1 MSRFYQ
7 DSLKALKRAAR
18 EEFGFQ
24 PTRIS
29 SNRKKYARSRE
40 NRAWRQ
46 DVKSSTRLAYGEY
59 L

>member
-1 MSRFYQ
+1 MSIYQ
-7 DSLKALKRAAR
+7 DSVKALKRAVR

-40 NRAWRQ
+40 NRDWRQ
-46 DVKSSTRLAYGEY
+46 DIKSRLAYGEY
-59 L
+59 I